1 MKTRLLA
8 GLMGM
13 GLLMVPLASAQTTT
27 KNHSTMSSDMR
38 RAIKFQHDKD
48 VADARQAQREARHPS
63 VSYSEANR
71 SADRSQD
78 EGNTVK
84 DPGPTVKKDK

>member
-13 GLLMVPLASAQTTT
+13 GLLMVPLASAQSST
-27 KNHSTMSSDMR
+27 KNHSTMSDDMR

-48 VADARQAQREARHPS
+48 VADARQARREARHPS
-63 VSYSEANR
+63 VTYSDANR
-71 SADRSQD
+71 SADRSVD
-78 EGNTVK
+78 EGNKVK
-84 DPGPTVKKDK
+84 DPGPTIHKDK